1 LDDLWVLDFLSRME
15 VHLLLFSF
23 LFSSVFALPGASRK
37 WLAGASANTTYD
49 YVIVGCG
56 IAGLVLTM
64 RLSEL
69 PNTSVLCIE
78 AGPL

>member
-1 LDDLWVLDFLSRME
+1 MLLIALS
-15 VHLLLFSF
+15 LLFS
-23 LFSSVFALPGASRK
+23 SASALLNAMHKS
-37 WLAGASANTTYD
+37 LADASANATYD

-64 RLSEL
+64 RLSEAS
-69 PNTSVLCIE
+69 NVTVLCIE

>member
-1 LDDLWVLDFLSRME
+1 ME
-15 VHLLLFSF
+15 LLFLILLIVSF
-23 LFSSVFALPGASRK
+23 LYSSVSAFPGTSREG
-37 WLAGASANTTYD
+37 LVDVSANTTYD

-69 PNTSVLCIE
+69 PNATVLCIE

>member
-1 LDDLWVLDFLSRME
+1 ME
-15 VHLLLFSF
+15 VLLLLFSL
-23 LFSSVFALPGASRK
+23 LFSSVFAWPNASRK
-37 WLAGASANTTYD
+37 WLADAFANTTYD